1 MDESYFNLLGLDAI
15 YIQKQ
20 NLVIAQPLNNMM
32 TKLDKIVPGQF

>member
-15 YIQKQ
+15 YIRNQ

-32 TKLDKIVPGQF
+32 TKLDKIVPG